1 MYLHNLLGITQTISH
16 LKPCDD
22 DLRTNVLSALLR
34 KGCRGYGVWGVAN
47 EQLGETQFGLETRK
61 SHSER
66 LPSADA
72 AADVAAV
79 DVAAVDVAAGCQQM
93 IIT

>member
-1 MYLHNLLGITQTISH
+1 MRRRPSH
-16 LKPCDD
+16 KCSICFTSEGM
-22 DLRTNVLSALLR
+22 R
-34 KGCRGYGVWGVAN
+34 GVWGAAN

-66 LPSADA
+66 LPSANA

-79 DVAAVDVAAGCQQM
+79 DVADVAAGCQQM

>member
-1 MYLHNLLGITQTISH
+1 M
-16 LKPCDD
+16 
-22 DLRTNVLSALLR
+22 
-34 KGCRGYGVWGVAN
+34 WGVAN

-79 DVAAVDVAAGCQQM
+79 DVAAVDVAADCQQM

>member
-1 MYLHNLLGITQTISH
+1 M
-16 LKPCDD
+16 
-22 DLRTNVLSALLR
+22 R
-34 KGCRGYGVWGVAN
+34 GVWGAAN

-79 DVAAVDVAAGCQQM
+79 DVADVAAGCQEM